1 MYELLRNIKRAIR
14 RRVRKYSARRLEQ
27 DKPSYNRFWMGVIV
41 IFAIVFSSFLFP
53 LAQLFAPIS
62 TPDVGEVASEDI
74 IAPFGFPVYKSQGE
88 LDNEI
93 RMALAALP
101 AVLIYDQRIVDSLF
115 ESVDRLFF
123 LADSLKSVVGNRSR
137 IADRLRLFFPQIK
150 IEILMKLAAWD
161 SLAARETVIIAS
173 LRDRYIVGIT
183 RVDSL
188 VPANYHEVVV
198 VRPNR
203 ETVYAADQVM
213 SLQQGQQKL
222 LEDIQIHSGDF
233 IDDARDL
240 YAMAREF
247 LQPNLTFSMAETEA
261 RREKTLAAIP
271 REKLVIKAGQR
282 LVARNEPITKTHIE
296 WLTAMAHYR
305 SSVGTEKGAWQYLLP
320 IVARVAFVSFVFFSF
335 LYSLYHL
342 RPKGEFCFSRI
353 VPLLLIII
361 TVMLAA
367 YLVTEQGHLPPTL
380 IPVAAGI
387 ILVAILYDLQTAVLT
402 SVALALLLGIVFEF
416 DFETAFRAIIA
427 GVMAAVAMRVVQ
439 KRTDFYRCALHLSIT
454 LAAGNLLLES
464 LKLSDTN
471 LVVRQCGLGVVN
483 AVGSTFIAMALLPLF
498 ESFFSFTTN
507 ITLLELSD
515 LNHPLLKRLAIEA
528 PGTYHHSLVL
538 SSLTEAAAKAIGA
551 NPLLARVGTYY
562 HDIGKMEISEY
573 FVENQFG
580 VKSKH
585 DELAPSMSALV
596 IVSHIKRGREMAEEY
611 DLPDRIIE
619 FIQEHHGTSLISYFY
634 NKAKELSHNGEMSE
648 AEFRYPGPRPRSKE
662 TAILMIADSV
672 EAASRTLDDPKPSR
686 IRSLIRRITN
696 DKYQAEQLSESP
708 LSLAD
713 LQKIEDA
720 FVMVLIGAFHNRIDY
735 PHADE
740 EKSN

>member
-1 MYELLRNIKRAIR
+1 MFELLRNIKRAIR
-14 RRVRKYSARRLEQ
+14 QRVRKYSARRLEQ
-27 DKPSYNRFWMGVIV
+27 DKPSYSRFWVAVVIV
-41 IFAIVFSSFLFP
+41 FAILFSSFLFP

-62 TPDVGEVASEDI
+62 APDIGEIATEDI
-74 IAPFGFPVYKSQGE
+74 IAPFDFPVYKSQTE

-101 AVLIYDQRIVDSLF
+101 AVLIYNQKVVDSAYG
-115 ESVDRLFF
+115 SVDRLFF
-123 LADSLKSVVGNRSR
+123 LTDSLKSVVANRSR
-137 IADRLRLFFPQIK
+137 VADRLRLFFPQIRV
-150 IEILMKLAAWD
+150 ELLTKLAGWD
-161 SLAARETVIIAS
+161 SLAAREEVIMAS
-173 LRDRYIVGIT
+173 LRDRYIVGIAA
-183 RVDSL
+183 VDSL
-188 VPANYHEVVV
+188 VPPNYHEVTV

-203 ETVYAADQVM
+203 ETFYAADQVL
-213 SLQQGQQKL
+213 SLSQGRQKL

-233 IDDARDL
+233 IDDAADL
-240 YAMAREF
+240 YAIAREF
-247 LQPNLTFSMAETEA
+247 LQPNLTFSLTETES
-261 RREKTLAAIP
+261 RREKTLSAIP
-271 REKLVIKAGQR
+271 REKLIIKAGQR

-305 SSVGTEKGAWQYLLP
+305 SAVGMEKGAWQYLLP
-320 IVARVAFVSFVFFSF
+320 IVARVAFVSFVFFGF
-335 LYSLYHL
+335 LYTLYHL
-342 RPKGEFCFSRI
+342 RPKSEFCFSRI
-353 VPLLLIII
+353 VPLLLI
-361 TVMLAA
+361 VMMIMLGA

-387 ILVAILYDLQTAVLT
+387 ILVATLYDLQVAFLTTVAV
-402 SVALALLLGIVFEF
+402 ALLLGIVFEF
-416 DFETAFRAIIA
+416 DFEIGFRAMIA

-439 KRTDFYRCALHLSIT
+439 KRTDFYRCALYLSIA
-454 LAAGNLLLES
+454 LAVSNLLLES
-464 LKLSDTN
+464 LKLSGTS
-471 LVVRQCGLGVVN
+471 LILRQCGLGVVN
-483 AVGSTFIAMALLPLF
+483 AVGSTFVAMALLPLF
-498 ESFFSFTTN
+498 ESFFSFTTS

-515 LNHPLLKRLAIEA
+515 LNHPLLKRLAMEA

-538 SSLTEAAAKAIGA
+538 SSLTEAAAKAVGA

-562 HDIGKMEISEY
+562 HDIGKMEVSEY

-580 VKSKH
+580 VKSRH

-596 IVSHIKRGREMAEEY
+596 IASHVKRGRELAEEY

-634 NKAKELSHNGEMSE
+634 NKAKELSNNGDLSD
-648 AEFRYPGPRPRSKE
+648 AEFRYPGPKPRSKE

-686 IRSLIRRITN
+686 IRSLIRRITS
-696 DKYQAEQLSESP
+696 DKYQAEQLSDSP

-720 FVMVLIGAFHNRIDY
+720 FVVVLIGAFHNRIDY
-735 PHADE
+735 PHPADE
-740 EKSN
+740 DST

>member
-14 RRVRKYSARRLEQ
+14 RRIRKYSASRLEQ
-27 DKPSYNRFWMGVIV
+27 DKPSYSKFWLVAAV
-41 IFAIVFSSFLFP
+41 IFAILFSSFLFP
-53 LAQLFAPIS
+53 LAQLYAPIS
-62 TPDVGEVASEDI
+62 TLDIGEVPSEDI
-74 IAPFGFPVYKSQGE
+74 IAPFDFPVYKSQGE

-93 RMALAALP
+93 RLALAALP
-101 AVLIYDQRIVDSLF
+101 AVLIYDQRVVDSLF
-115 ESVDRLFF
+115 VTVDRLFF
-123 LADSLKSVVGNRSR
+123 LTDSLKSVVGNRSR

-161 SLAARETVIIAS
+161 SLDARERIINAA
-173 LRDRYIVGIT
+173 LRDRYIVGIA
-183 RVDSL
+183 RLDSL
-188 VPANYHEVVV
+188 VPVNYSEVIV

-203 ETVYAADQVM
+203 ETAFAADQIL
-213 SLQQGQQKL
+213 SRQQGQQKL
-222 LEDIQIHSGDF
+222 LEDIQIHAGDY

-240 YAMAREF
+240 YAIAREF
-247 LQPNLTFSMAETEA
+247 LQPNLTFSLTETEK
-261 RREKTLAAIP
+261 RREKTLMAIP

-282 LVARNEPITKTHIE
+282 LVARNEPITRNHLE
-296 WLTAMAHYR
+296 WLAAMAKYR
-305 SSVGTEKGAWQYLLP
+305 SSVGTEQGTWQFLLP
-320 IVARVAFVSFVFFSF
+320 IVARVAFVAFVFFSF
-335 LYSLYHL
+335 LYVLYHL

-353 VPLLLIII
+353 VPLLLITMMI
-361 TVMLAA
+361 LLSA
-367 YLVTEQGHLPPTL
+367 YLITEQGHLPSTL

-387 ILVAILYDLQTAVLT
+387 ILVAILYDLQVAVFT
-402 SVALALLLGIVFEF
+402 SVALAMLLGIVFEF

-454 LAAGNLLLES
+454 LAASNLLLES
-464 LKLSDTN
+464 LKLSDTS
-471 LVVRQCGLGVVN
+471 LVLKQCGLGVVN

-498 ESFFSFTTN
+498 ESFFSFTTS

-538 SSLTEAAAKAIGA
+538 SSLTEAAAKAVGA

-580 VKSKH
+580 VKSRH

-619 FIQEHHGTSLISYFY
+619 FILEHHGTSLISFFY
-634 NKAKELSHNGEMSE
+634 NKAKELSSNGDTSE

-686 IRSLIRRITN
+686 IRSLIRRITT

-735 PHADE
+735 PHHDD